1 MGNAEERPKSD
12 RRDRTADM
20 PGPQAT
26 AWGFCFDL
34 LCWALP
40 CPLSLLA
47 CARKR
52 GGGRGSPFCVSLVF
66 SFLSGVPLLPLGSCL
81 RKDPRRGQ
89 GFALLF
95 ILGFLPAGNRKKP
108 FLWLAFGNRSPV
120 KYYGGKSSSNERMFA
135 MLHESIANT
144 YPPPPPNPP
153 VAGG

>member
-20 PGPQAT
+20 PRPQAT

-40 CPLSLLA
+40 CPSRFLLA
-47 CARKR
+47 QR
-52 GGGRGSPFCVSLVF
+52 SEE
-66 SFLSGVPLLPLGSCL
+66 
-81 RKDPRRGQ
+81 GQ

-120 KYYGGKSSSNERMFA
+120 KYYGGKSSNGTTSNQEENHQHNTSTTPAVCPCPHPAHPWQGRKMFR
-135 MLHESIANT
+135 L
-144 YPPPPPNPP
+144 P
-153 VAGG
+153 VID